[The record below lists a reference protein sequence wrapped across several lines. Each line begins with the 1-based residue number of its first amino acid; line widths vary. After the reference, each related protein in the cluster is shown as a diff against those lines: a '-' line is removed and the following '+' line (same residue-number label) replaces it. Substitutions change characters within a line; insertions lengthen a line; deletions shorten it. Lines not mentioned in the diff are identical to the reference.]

1 MKKLLCIILTI
12 YSCSITIKASDID
25 SLKQLITTLSE
36 NTQKVDQLNL
46 LSQYLIIEAQY
57 DSSKANAQQSI
68 QLAKKLSYTI
78 GEGDAW
84 LQYAEAT
91 AMDNDR
97 LKAIEYFKKA
107 LAIYKEANHIL
118 GIANTLTYMG
128 GNFYFVQVHEKAKE
142 QLDEAL
148 KLYEELDNQLGISN
162 VYAIYAMIYDDGINT
177 EKALSYYFK
186 AIKIKESLSLS
197 KGDKMQL
204 IYTYANTGFC
214 YLNMKEYELSRKYN
228 LIAIEKLL
236 ANNDFSNAAV
246 VLGNV
251 ADSYFKEKNYK
262 KAKEYNL
269 LVHKY
274 AQQVNSTFALSMSY
288 CLFGELQ
295 LIYFEQS
302 FNPIHLD
309 SAMFFSTKSIT
320 LSDEIEDKLGSAH
333 AYKSLGKVEF
343 IQGNYQNSIAHYQT
357 SINLFVSFD
366 NALFLGENYKG
377 ISDCYEKIGD
387 IDQAFYYY
395 KKFKS
400 ISDSLNSIQLNKNI
414 YKVEAENKL
423 YKQTQLD
430 LKEKNKINERNFLQY
445 SGAFLFII
453 FLFILFNFSG
463 KFNFP
468 ILVTKGGIF
477 LTILLLFEFILVYM
491 DPYIDNWTG
500 GAPAYKLIINAS
512 LAALIFPLHNF
523 FEGRMNK
530 KKKTKI

>member
-1 MKKLLCIILTI
+1 
-12 YSCSITIKASDID
+12 
-25 SLKQLITTLSE
+25 
-36 NTQKVDQLNL
+36 
-46 LSQYLIIEAQY
+46 
-57 DSSKANAQQSI
+57 
-68 QLAKKLSYTI
+68 
-78 GEGDAW
+78 
-84 LQYAEAT
+84 
-91 AMDNDR
+91 
-97 LKAIEYFKKA
+97 
-107 LAIYKEANHIL
+107 
-118 GIANTLTYMG
+118 
-128 GNFYFVQVHEKAKE
+128 
-142 QLDEAL
+142 
-148 KLYEELDNQLGISN
+148 
-162 VYAIYAMIYDDGINT
+162 
-177 EKALSYYFK
+177 
-186 AIKIKESLSLS
+186 
-197 KGDKMQL
+197 
-204 IYTYANTGFC
+204 
-214 YLNMKEYELSRKYN
+214 
-228 LIAIEKLL
+228 
-236 ANNDFSNAAV
+236 
-246 VLGNV
+246 
-251 ADSYFKEKNYK
+251 
-262 KAKEYNL
+262 
-269 LVHKY
+269 
-274 AQQVNSTFALSMSY
+274 MSY

-320 LSDEIEDKLGSAH
+320 LSDEIEDKHGSAH